1 MNAEYPRSLVPVL
14 QGWVCPGYLVAGA
27 AAEHVT
33 ALEAA
38 WAGHALVPPASFTI
52 VAVGVARGCSFAP
65 FKQVSSEQEE
75 HTAQSMCSCDGDG
88 EINLLHPGDVKLNYL
103 NRGK

>member
-1 MNAEYPRSLVPVL
+1 M

-65 FKQVSSEQEE
+65 FKQVRSEQED
-75 HTAQSMCSCDGDG
+75 TAQSMWDSVRVT
-88 EINLLHPGDVKLNYL
+88 ETVKLIYCIQEML
-103 NRGK
+103 N

>member
-52 VAVGVARGCSFAP
+52 VAVGVTRGCSFAP

-75 HTAQSMCSCDGDG
+75 QTAQSMWDSVRVT
-88 EINLLHPGDVKLNYL
+88 ETVKLIYCIQEML
-103 NRGK
+103 N

>member
-1 MNAEYPRSLVPVL
+1 MTVPVL

-38 WAGHALVPPASFTI
+38 WAGHALVPPAHFTI

-65 FKQVSSEQEE
+65 FKQVSSDQRADCTE
-75 HTAQSMCSCDGDG
+75 H
-88 EINLLHPGDVKLNYL
+88 GDV
-103 NRGK
+103 

>member
-52 VAVGVARGCSFAP
+52 VAVGVTRGCSFAP
-65 FKQVSSEQEE
+65 FKQVSSEQE

>member
-1 MNAEYPRSLVPVL
+1 MNAKYPRSLVPVL

-38 WAGHALVPPASFTI
+38 WA
-52 VAVGVARGCSFAP
+52 
-65 FKQVSSEQEE
+65 
-75 HTAQSMCSCDGDG
+75 
-88 EINLLHPGDVKLNYL
+88 
-103 NRGK
+103 

>member
-1 MNAEYPRSLVPVL
+1 ML

-38 WAGHALVPPASFTI
+38 WAGHALVPPAHFTI

-65 FKQVSSEQEE
+65 FKQVSSEQRACGRVTETGILIYCIQE
-75 HTAQSMCSCDGDG
+75 M
-88 EINLLHPGDVKLNYL
+88 LN
-103 NRGK
+103 

>member
-52 VAVGVARGCSFAP
+52 VAVGVTRGCSFAP

>member
-1 MNAEYPRSLVPVL
+1 MNAKYPRSLVPVL

-52 VAVGVARGCSFAP
+52 VAVGVTRGCSFAP
-65 FKQVSSEQEE
+65 FKQVSSEQEQE
-75 HTAQSMCSCDGDG
+75 HTA
-88 EINLLHPGDVKLNYL
+88 LHGACGTVFV
-103 NRGK
+103 

>member
-1 MNAEYPRSLVPVL
+1 MNAKYPRSLVPVL

-52 VAVGVARGCSFAP
+52 VAVGVTRGCSFAP
-65 FKQVSSEQEE
+65 FKQVSSEQE
-75 HTAQSMCSCDGDG
+75 HTARSMWDSVRVT
-88 EINLLHPGDVKLNYL
+88 ETVKLIYCIQEML
-103 NRGK
+103 N

>member
-1 MNAEYPRSLVPVL
+1 ML

-65 FKQVSSEQEE
+65 FKQVSSEQE
-75 HTAQSMCSCDGDG
+75 Q
-88 EINLLHPGDVKLNYL
+88 
-103 NRGK
+103 

>member
-1 MNAEYPRSLVPVL
+1 MNAKYPRSLVPVL

-65 FKQVSSEQEE
+65 FKQVSSEQEQ
-75 HTAQSMCSCDGDG
+75 TARSMWDSVRVT
-88 EINLLHPGDVKLNYL
+88 ETVKLIYCIQEML
-103 NRGK
+103 N

>member
-52 VAVGVARGCSFAP
+52 VAVGVTRGCSFAP
-65 FKQVSSEQEE
+65 FKQVSSEQE
-75 HTAQSMCSCDGDG
+75 HTA
-88 EINLLHPGDVKLNYL
+88 LHGACEPVDV
-103 NRGK
+103 

>member
-52 VAVGVARGCSFAP
+52 VAVGVTRGCSFAP
-65 FKQVSSEQEE
+65 FKQVSSEQEQE
-75 HTAQSMCSCDGDG
+75 HTAQSMWDSVRVT
-88 EINLLHPGDVKLNYL
+88 ETVKLIYCIQEML
-103 NRGK
+103 N